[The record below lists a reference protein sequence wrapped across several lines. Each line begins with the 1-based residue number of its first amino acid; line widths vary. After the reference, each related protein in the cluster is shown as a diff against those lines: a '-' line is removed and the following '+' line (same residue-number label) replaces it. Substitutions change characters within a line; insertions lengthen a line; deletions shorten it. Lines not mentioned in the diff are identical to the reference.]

1 MKPSDC
7 CRSCSLT
14 RLSFLIAGHIV
25 AREVEVNYDTFMT
38 PVLEA
43 ISQMTPR
50 EMDKTFDLFTNCDT
64 VTKLIA
70 GVKVNPPGP
79 LGSDVP
85 QCIANVFRNNLN
97 NKRFCNAWPRMKED
111 GFVLFTPR
119 DFEEFLRED
128 NIEDLPDKITLLAP
142 VIEKDLYDFIRKA
155 RKHKVPGCAD
165 VSRGSSGRVI
175 VCAEDTVLYNK
186 KMRQWEIEFVH
197 DIGRSFTSAPKDF
210 MLFQHFFDD
219 RESSMLYRTPNL
231 ARILT
236 RLDDDGHAATAYAD
250 CGALRKILAVAE
262 LMANLHSPDTPQLTR
277 AFEGSNPPVLGLLSR
292 YPSRLIHLEK
302 PPKTGITVTNNEG
315 SLIYN
320 NGAFYIIKNN
330 NPTEVERKNP
340 SITFTKIAHGILAA
354 EKTKEMISGGVP
366 INKRLRMRLKSNELT
381 RASG

>member
-1 MKPSDC
+1 MKNPAC
-7 CRSCSLT
+7 CGSCSLT
-14 RLSFLIAGHIV
+14 RLSFLIAGHVV
-25 AREVEVNYDTFMT
+25 AREVEIDYESFLSPFLRDISLMT
-38 PVLEA
+38 PAE
-43 ISQMTPR
+43 I
-50 EMDKTFDLFTNCDT
+50 DNTFELFTNCDV

-70 GVKVNPPGP
+70 GVKVP
-79 LGSDVP
+79 DAP
-85 QCIANVFRNNLN
+85 QCIANLFRNNLN
-97 NKRFCNAWPRMKED
+97 NKRFCKAWLTTSAEGTRGLKDD
-111 GFVLFTPR
+111 GFVLFTPG

-142 VIEKDLYDFIRKA
+142 VIEKELYDFIRKA
-155 RKHKVPGCAD
+155 RKTKF
-165 VSRGSSGRVI
+165 I

-210 MLFQHFFDD
+210 MLFQHFFDN

-277 AFEGSNPPVLGLLSR
+277 AFAGPNPPVFGLLSR
-292 YPSRLIHLEK
+292 YPDKLIHLEK
-302 PPKTGITVTNNEG
+302 PPTTGITVTNNEG

-320 NGAFYIIKNN
+320 NGAFFVLQNYK
-330 NPTEVERKNP
+330 PSEVERQNP

-354 EKTKEMISGGVP
+354 EKTKNVVSAGVA
-366 INKRLRMRLKSNELT
+366 IKKRFRQIRTKCK
-381 RASG
+381 